1 MRFIPSAADKCQA
14 CSWSVKDLCVQKIL
28 PRSVTDAIGIGTKLW
43 IDYLNLLQVES
54 PTTAGRCLGRRSDV
68 MPGNTFLSIS
78 CRPQI
83 KFG

>member
-1 MRFIPSAADKCQA
+1 MLFIPSAADKYQA

-28 PRSVTDAIGIGTKLW
+28 PRSVTDAIGIDTKLW
-43 IDYLNLLQVES
+43 IDYLKLLQVES
-54 PTTAGRCLGRRSDV
+54 STAGRCLGRRSDV

-78 CRPQI
+78 CRPQM